1 MPHLDVLQQLD
12 VVDAERGL
20 PKEEPAMDLVL
31 LIQLEILVVVVD
43 VVGQVVPLAQEGVGA
58 KWKGRLVM
66 GNALL
71 LPLVKTLGDPPAQLL
86 HMFIIYWPLKL
97 VLTITLCLFPSHS
110 EKNISLQYL

>member
-20 PKEEPAMDLVL
+20 PKEEPAMDLVV
-31 LIQLEILVVVVD
+31 LIQLELLVVIVD
-43 VVGQVVPLAQEGVGA
+43 VVCQVLPLDQEGVGA

-71 LPLVKTLGDPPAQLL
+71 LPFVKALRDPPAELL
-86 HMFIIYWPLKL
+86 
-97 VLTITLCLFPSHS
+97 C
-110 EKNISLQYL
+110 